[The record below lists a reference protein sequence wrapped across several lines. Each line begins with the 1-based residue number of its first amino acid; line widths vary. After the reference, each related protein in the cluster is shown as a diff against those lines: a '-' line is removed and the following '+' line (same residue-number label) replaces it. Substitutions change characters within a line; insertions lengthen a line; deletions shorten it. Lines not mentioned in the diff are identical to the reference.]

1 MIKAPLQK
9 GAPQEYFQCLRQRGA
24 AMLLFVLFFTF
35 ASTVMMIGL
44 NQSIFTDM
52 SDFNQLI
59 RSKQAYLAS
68 ESIVEDMTYRTI
80 TNQSL
85 NSTES
90 LTLGSVTS
98 YATSTYD
105 SALDQYN
112 IVGSSNFQSVVRK
125 SQATL
130 SVANGTTFFYG
141 MQTGTGGVDLENTAQ
156 VIGNLYSNGP
166 VTSKNTPQVQGNVV
180 SAGATGRVEDLTM
193 TGSVWA
199 NTIDHISAGGSA
211 YYNVQVGTN
220 AQNPVSGT
228 RYTPSANLPA
238 ASFPISTT
246 TIQEWKD
253 DINNTGAVIA
263 STDALCSSGTYT
275 INTSI
280 SIGNV
285 RIDCDVD
292 IKSTAIVTLTGPI
305 WIQGNLDF
313 TNTVVI
319 NAHSSMGR
327 KSVPII
333 ADKPTNRITSSKID
347 LQNSATFNGSGDSRS
362 YILLLSMNNSSSL
375 GGSEVAISLKN
386 TVNGDLLVY
395 AADGMV
401 DIQNS
406 ISLKEV
412 TAHKVKIRNS
422 AQVIYETGLADIVFE
437 AGPGGAYSLEDWR
450 QTD

>member
-1 MIKAPLQK
+1 
-9 GAPQEYFQCLRQRGA
+9 
-24 AMLLFVLFFTF
+24 
-35 ASTVMMIGL
+35 
-44 NQSIFTDM
+44 
-52 SDFNQLI
+52 
-59 RSKQAYLAS
+59 
-68 ESIVEDMTYRTI
+68 
-80 TNQSL
+80 
-85 NSTES
+85 
-90 LTLGSVTS
+90 
-98 YATSTYD
+98 
-105 SALDQYN
+105 
-112 IVGSSNFQSVVRK
+112 
-125 SQATL
+125 
-130 SVANGTTFFYG
+130 
-141 MQTGTGGVDLENTAQ
+141 
-156 VIGNLYSNGP
+156 
-166 VTSKNTPQVQGNVV
+166 
-180 SAGATGRVEDLTM
+180 M

-199 NTIDHISAGGSA
+199 NTIDHITAGGSA

-228 RYTPSANLPA
+228 RYTPSTNLPA

-253 DINNTGAVIA
+253 DINNTGTVITA
-263 STDALCSSGTYT
+263 ADPLCSSGTYD

-292 IKSTAIVTLTGPI
+292 IKSTAVVTLTGPI
-305 WIQGNLDF
+305 WVQGNLDF

-319 NAHSSMGR
+319 NAHASMGR

-333 ADKPTNRITSSKID
+333 VDKPSNRLTSSKID

-437 AGPGGAYSLEDWR
+437 AGPGGAYALEDWR
-450 QTD
+450 QVE

>member
-1 MIKAPLQK
+1 
-9 GAPQEYFQCLRQRGA
+9 
-24 AMLLFVLFFTF
+24 
-35 ASTVMMIGL
+35 
-44 NQSIFTDM
+44 
-52 SDFNQLI
+52 
-59 RSKQAYLAS
+59 
-68 ESIVEDMTYRTI
+68 
-80 TNQSL
+80 
-85 NSTES
+85 
-90 LTLGSVTS
+90 
-98 YATSTYD
+98 
-105 SALDQYN
+105 
-112 IVGSSNFQSVVRK
+112 
-125 SQATL
+125 
-130 SVANGTTFFYG
+130 
-141 MQTGTGGVDLENTAQ
+141 
-156 VIGNLYSNGP
+156 
-166 VTSKNTPQVQGNVV
+166 VV
-180 SAGATGRVEDLTM
+180 SAGATGLVKDLPI

-199 NTIDHISAGGSA
+199 NTIDHITAGGSA